1 MAFWELVANG
11 LLFAEA
17 AADADRPPPN
27 LLLQFAPFIIIGI
40 LFYMMLLRPEKK
52 KRAEMDRMLKN
63 IKKNDRIVTIGGI
76 HGTVVNTTKESD
88 EVTIKVD
95 EASNTKLK
103 VNRSAISRVVL
114 NTAGATSK
122 AEAQ

>member
-1 MAFWELVANG
+1 MAFWDMAMNG
-11 LLFAEA
+11 MLFAEA
-17 AADADRPPPN
+17 AAEADRPPPN

-52 KRAEMDRMLKN
+52 KRAEMEQMLKN

-76 HGTVVNTTKESD
+76 HGIVVNSTKESD

-95 EASNTKLK
+95 EASNTKLR

-114 NTAGATSK
+114 NTAESESK
-122 AEAQ
+122 ADAK

>member
-17 AADADRPPPN
+17 AAEADRPPPN